1 MNHFY
6 LHKNISTSEEIFSE
20 RAKNLERLKIK
31 KIGMKIGND

>member
-6 LHKNISTSEEIFSE
+6 LHKNNSTLTEFFSE
-20 RAKNLERLKIK
+20 RAKNLEHLKIK